1 MSFSDRR
8 TRRVQVDASL
18 ETPVVEQSHRDSC
31 DIHHIMRK
39 YEQKGVLTHVRE
51 NAGTYMELPS
61 EVDFHL
67 AMNQIARAQQSF
79 ESLPADLRKKFGNDP
94 AAFVDF
100 MQDGDNLDAIE
111 KLGLDASHL
120 DSYKAR
126 ELDRIN
132 AAKVSTVAEPVSVT
146 E

>member
-18 ETPVVEQSHRDSC
+18 ETPLVEQNHRDSC

-39 YEQKGVLTHVRE
+39 YERNGVLTHIRE

-79 ESLPADLRKKFGNDP
+79 ESLPSDLRKKFGNDP

-120 DSYKAR
+120 DSFKAR

-132 AAKVSTVAEPVSVT
+132 AGQSSAVAEPVPVT

>member
-18 ETPVVEQSHRDSC
+18 ETPVVEQNHKESC

-39 YEQKGVLTHVRE
+39 YERNGVLTHVRDY
-51 NAGTYMELPS
+51 AGTYMELPS

-67 AMNQIARAQQSF
+67 AMNQIAAAQQSF

-94 AAFVDF
+94 ATFVDF

-120 DSYKAR
+120 DSFKAR

-132 AAKVSTVAEPVSVT
+132 AAKASTVAEPVSVT

>member
-18 ETPVVEQSHRDSC
+18 ETPVVEQNHREAC

-39 YEQKGVLTHVRE
+39 YERNGVLTHVRD

-120 DSYKAR
+120 DSFKAR
-126 ELDRIN
+126 ELDRIE
-132 AAKVSTVAEPVSVT
+132 AAKTMGSAEPVTSA
-146 E
+146 